1 MKTLSII
8 LAATVSLTA
17 VSCGGNQAAAPA
29 SPAALRT
36 IVSDETTTV
45 PTVYGRVQGF
55 LDGDVYTFRGIPYAK
70 AERFM
75 PAVDPDKFDGVKVC
89 RTYGPKAPQGEN
101 LNYRDLSSDY
111 DFAFQFVYE
120 PMDEKECLVLNVWTK
135 GILDGKKRPVF
146 VWFHGGGFSSGSGHD
161 LPCYEGRALAE
172 KGDIVAVTVNHRLN
186 VLGYT
191 DMRGLGGKYSESV
204 NLGQRDLV
212 KALEWVNKNIEAFGG
227 DPGNVTI
234 GGQSGGGGKVS
245 NVLAMPSARGL
256 FQKAIVQSGS
266 NMPYAENEAS
276 KAFGLA
282 FAKELGVTPGHTD
295 KLDSFTYEE
304 LVAASRRASR
314 SSRGVGF
321 GGQLPTLDGKDIT
334 EAPIAP
340 EQSKDVPMLVGTN
353 LYEFSYGVA
362 KPGTTMEEARAKL
375 VERFGGDE
383 AKADQFIADYK
394 TAYPAME
401 PRDLLDTD
409 FFFRPGA
416 ATQVKAKSAQGGAP
430 VYSFLFAWKPEG
442 SDIGACHGMELPFMF
457 NNIALQPEMTRAS
470 EKAFKLAD
478 TVSSAWI
485 AFFRTGNP
493 NVEGLP
499 QWDPWTEENGAVMIL
514 DNECRVA
521 NHHDDGLLQYQTNRM
536 F

>member
-1 MKTLSII
+1 MKTLRTI
-8 LAATVSLTA
+8 LLVTAISAA
-17 VSCGGNQAAAPA
+17 VSCKGPAATSTS

-36 IVSDETTTV
+36 IVSDESTTV
-45 PTVYGRVQGF
+45 NTTYGCLQGF
-55 LDGDVYTFRGIPYAK
+55 LDGDVYTFLGIPYAK

-75 PAVDPDKFDGVKVC
+75 PAVDPDKFDGVKMC
-89 RTYGPKAPQGEN
+89 RTYGPKAPQGET
-101 LNYRDLSSDY
+101 LAYRDLSSDY

-120 PMDEKECLVLNVWTK
+120 PMDEDQCLVLNVWSK
-135 GILDGKKRPVF
+135 GINDGKKRPVF
-146 VWFHGGGFSSGSGHD
+146 VWFHGGGFSTGSGHD

-191 DMRGLGGKYSESV
+191 DMRGLGGKYAESV

-212 KALEWVNKNIEAFGG
+212 KALEWVNKNIAAFGG

-266 NMPYAENEAS
+266 NMPYADNEAS

-282 FAKELGVTPGHTD
+282 LAKELGVTPGNAD
-295 KLDSFTYEE
+295 KLNSFTYEE
-304 LVAASRRASR
+304 LVEASRRASR
-314 SSRGVGF
+314 GGRGAGF
-321 GGQLPTLDGKDIT
+321 GGALPVLDGKYIT

-340 EQSKDVPMLVGTN
+340 EQSKDIPMIVGTN

-362 KPGTTMEEARAKL
+362 KPGITLDQARTQL
-375 VERFGGDE
+375 TERYGDS

-394 TAYPAME
+394 EAYPEME
-401 PRDLLDTD
+401 PRDLLNTD

-416 ATQVKAKSAQGGAP
+416 AAQVREKSAQGGAP
-430 VYSFLFAWKPEG
+430 VYSYIFAWKPEG

-457 NNIALQPEMTRAS
+457 NNISLQKEMTRAS
-470 EKAFKLAD
+470 DKAYRLAD
-478 TVSSAWI
+478 IMSSAWI
-485 AFFRTGNP
+485 AFFRSGNP

-499 QWDPWTEENGAVMIL
+499 QWEPWTPQNGAVMIF
-514 DNECRVA
+514 DNTSRVA
-521 NHHDDGLLQYQTNRM
+521 SHHDDGLLQYQTNRM

>member
-1 MKTLSII
+1 MKFETI
-8 LAATVSLTA
+8 LLCAAVTVMA
-17 VSCGGNQAAAPA
+17 VSCGGRAAPLA
-29 SPAALRT
+29 PSLDLRT
-36 IVSDETTTV
+36 IVSDGTTTV
-45 PTVYGRVQGF
+45 STASGRVQGF
-55 LDGDVYTFRGIPYAK
+55 LDGNVYTFLGIPYAK

-75 PAVDPDKFDGVKVC
+75 PPQDPDPFDGVKVC
-89 RTYGPKAPQGEN
+89 RTYGPKAPQGET
-101 LNYRDLSSDY
+101 LAYRDLSSDY

-135 GILDGKKRPVF
+135 GIGDGKKRPVF

-172 KGDIVAVTVNHRLN
+172 KGDVVVVNLNHRLN

-191 DMRGLGGKYSESV
+191 DLRGLGGRYAESV
-204 NLGQRDLV
+204 NLGQQDLV
-212 KALEWVNKNIEAFGG
+212 KALEWVHRNIEAFGG

-282 FAKELGVTPGHTD
+282 FAKELGVTPGHPD
-295 KLDSFTYEE
+295 KLNSFTYEE
-304 LVAASRRASR
+304 LVAASRRAAAKNQ
-314 SSRGVGF
+314 GMGF
-321 GGQLPTLDGKDIT
+321 GGALPVLDGKYIT
-334 EAPIAP
+334 EVPVAP
-340 EQSKDVPMLVGTN
+340 EQSRDVPMMVGTN
-353 LYEFSYGVA
+353 LYEFSYGAA

-416 ATQVKAKSAQGGAP
+416 AAQVKAKSAQGAAP
-430 VYSFLFAWKPEG
+430 VYSFLFTWKPEG

-457 NNIALQPEMTRAS
+457 NNIALQPEMTRAT

-478 TVSSAWI
+478 TISSAWI
-485 AFFRTGNP
+485 AFFRTGDP

-499 QWDPWTEENGAVMIL
+499 QWDPWTEGNGAVMIL
-514 DNECRVA
+514 DNVSRVA
-521 NHHDDGLLQYQTNRM
+521 SHHDDGLLQYRTNRM

>member
-1 MKTLSII
+1 MKAKTLI
-8 LAATVSLTA
+8 LIAAVVLTA
-17 VSCGGNQAAAPA
+17 VSCGGNPSGGADPA
-29 SPAALRT
+29 ILRT
-36 IVSDETTTV
+36 IVSDETTV
-45 PTVYGRVQGF
+45 VSTVYGRVQGF

-75 PAVDPDKFDGVKVC
+75 PPQDPDKFEGVKMC
-89 RTYGPKAPQGEN
+89 RTYGPKAPQGET
-101 LNYRDLSSDY
+101 LAYRDLSSDY

-135 GILDGKKRPVF
+135 GINDGKKRPVF

-161 LPCYEGRALAE
+161 LPCYEGRALAA
-172 KGDIVAVTVNHRLN
+172 KGDVVVVNLNHRLN

-191 DMRGLGGKYSESV
+191 DLRGLGGRYAESV
-204 NLGQRDLV
+204 NLGQQDLV
-212 KALEWVNKNIEAFGG
+212 KALEWVHKNIAAFGG
-227 DPGNVTI
+227 DPANVTI

-304 LVAASRRASR
+304 LVAASRRAAAGNS
-314 SSRGVGF
+314 GVSF
-321 GGQLPTLDGKDIT
+321 GGALPVLDGKYIT
-334 EAPIAP
+334 EMPVAP
-340 EQSKDVPMLVGTN
+340 EQSRDIPMLVGTN
-353 LYEFSYGVA
+353 LYEFSYAQA
-362 KPGTTMEEARAKL
+362 KPGATLEEIRGKL
-375 VERFGGDE
+375 IDRFDGSED
-383 AKADQFIADYK
+383 KANQFIVDYK
-394 TAYPAME
+394 HAYPGFE
-401 PRDLLDTD
+401 PRDLLNTD

-416 ATQVKAKSAQGGAP
+416 AAQVKAKSAQGAAP
-430 VYSFLFAWKPEG
+430 VYSFLFTWKPEG

-514 DNECRVA
+514 DNEPRVA
-521 NHHDDGLLQYQTNRM
+521 SHHDDALLQYQTNRM